1 MISTIIVTGRDLS
14 DFIMAWNRFEDNDV
28 TPLSTIDET
37 WSPSSYDN
45 VNTDSSRTAP
55 KRTFHRS
62 NSTED
67 ASNDG
72 SADGESS
79 AGSIGEER
87 GCKKIKNNVRE
98 RGVVG
103 PRGVRKRKGMSSR
116 ERNVRRLESNER
128 ERMRMHTLNDAFQG
142 LRNTIPHVHAQRKL
156 SKIETLTLAKN
167 YILSLT
173 DVVVKLK
180 DELDKASPKDDP
192 MRAELDE
199 IFSDEKN
206 VITDEK
212 MDTSRANTI
221 NNVNSC
227 TELQL

>member
-1 MISTIIVTGRDLS
+1 
-14 DFIMAWNRFEDNDV
+14 MAWNRFEGNNSSH
-28 TPLSTIDET
+28 LSTIEET
-37 WSPSSYDN
+37 WSPTNYNNGNKDRN
-45 VNTDSSRTAP
+45 RAGE
-55 KRTFHRS
+55 KRPFHRS

-87 GCKKIKNNVRE
+87 GCKKSKTMIVE
-98 RGVVG
+98 RGGVG
-103 PRGVRKRKGMSSR
+103 RGVRKRKGMSSR

-180 DELDKASPKDDP
+180 DELDKATNRNDP
-192 MRAELDE
+192 MRTDLDK
-199 IFSDEKN
+199 IFNEEKN
-206 VITDEK
+206 VPNDSEK
-212 MDTSRANTI
+212 IGSSRDDDNEI
-221 NNVNSC
+221 LPCSG
-227 TELQL
+227 LQF

>member
-1 MISTIIVTGRDLS
+1 
-14 DFIMAWNRFEDNDV
+14 MAWNKFEENDDSN
-28 TPLSTIDET
+28 LATIEET
-37 WSPSSYDN
+37 WSSSSYN
-45 VNTDSSRTAP
+45 SSNTDINRTAQ
-55 KRTFHRS
+55 KRPFHRS

-87 GCKKIKNNVRE
+87 GCKINKNNGRE
-98 RGVVG
+98 RVGG
-103 PRGVRKRKGMSSR
+103 PRGVRKRKGISSR

-180 DELDKASPKDDP
+180 EELDKSSSKDDP
-192 MRAELDE
+192 MRTDLDE

-206 VITDEK
+206 VTSEAEK
-212 MDTSRANTI
+212 MDTSRTNADNDI
-221 NNVNSC
+221 NSC
-227 TELQL
+227 TGLNV

>member
-1 MISTIIVTGRDLS
+1 MIITDLLISFIILA
-14 DFIMAWNRFEDNDV
+14 MAWNRFEDNDA
-28 TPLSTIDET
+28 TSLPTIDET
-37 WSPSSYDN
+37 WPPSSYDN
-45 VNTDSSRTAP
+45 ASADGNRPTAQ

-62 NSTED
+62 NSTEE

-87 GCKKIKNNVRE
+87 GCKKIKSNVRE
-98 RGVVG
+98 RVGG

-180 DELDKASPKDDP
+180 DELDKATRKDDP
-192 MRAELDE
+192 MRTELDE

-206 VITDEK
+206 VTADDEK
-212 MDTSRANTI
+212 MDTSRANT
-221 NNVNSC
+221 NNNINSC
-227 TELQL
+227 TGLQF